1 MSIVKQLLAGTTPSE
16 LIEGELFSRSA
27 FLIEEIKKPIMEM
40 RDSPDQSAYP
50 LTRREVEKMLT
61 KYERREDDST
71 GLSNPEARTIDG
83 AKKARWYSPEES
95 SDFVDEFVDGAT
107 GEKKNID
114 DRPAKLMPYDYK
126 FTVHKPGDI
135 NQTSGKEIG
144 DADTDNDK
152 QDWSGEFNKYFTES
166 ENVQDAGQDDI
177 KNLFHD
183 AVKNTYPI
191 DLHLDDGSFV
201 SIEPHQAQHIINS
214 NKVDMVTKHMGS
226 PSHFKMLLKD
236 VYSSIDGEQHAG

>member
-1 MSIVKQLLAGTTPSE
+1 MLIVKQLLSGKDCSE
-16 LIEGELFSRSA
+16 LIESELFSRSA

-50 LTRREVEKMLT
+50 LTRRETEKMLT
-61 KYERREDDST
+61 KYERRDDDST
-71 GLSNPEARTIDG
+71 GLENPEARSLEG
-83 AKKARWYSPEES
+83 AKKTRWYSPEEN

-107 GEKKNID
+107 GEKKNTD
-114 DRPAKLMPYDYK
+114 DRPSKLMPYDYK
-126 FTVHKPGDI
+126 FTVHKPGDV

-144 DADTDNDK
+144 DADTENEAG
-152 QDWSGEFNKYFTES
+152 DWSGEFNKYFVES
-166 ENVQDAGQDDI
+166 ESTDDADQNDI
-177 KNLFHD
+177 KELFHD
-183 AVKNTYPI
+183 AVRKTYPI

-214 NKVDMVTKHMGS
+214 GKVGMVTKHMGS

-236 VYSSIDGEQHAG
+236 VYSSMGGEHNV